1 MDALPEGETSF
12 FGALGTAIYE
22 QMQMAE
28 EKGLSWDR
36 YGRIAAYCCSLY
48 ALICFMTALTLN
60 RILVLAAPS
69 QRRRHGP
76 SLHQLDGSLH
86 DWSQQVRRWF
96 SIFLRCT
103 AIALLGFNLY
113 RVLVALNVQRQ
124 IGTPEGK
131 SWWFL
136 RLILDRFFAYDP
148 QFYAKSQFMA
158 TPSTKVMVGPSSEIY
173 WPIFLGVCYLL
184 LVETFVSVSNG
195 NKPYSESLITLFE
208 LSVAFHSDDSGYGVF
223 GMRRPVPTTEQLLML
238 SFFLIL
244 SYLNIHIGALVNNN
258 RTRLIPLSIIS
269 LSFLAYLVARVPFFS
284 ILWLSF
290 IPQVIIVGVL
300 LISIT
305 IFLVAVIGTGFQWR
319 NLDYTT
325 FLFPEDS
332 ENSATRGLA
341 GLTLED
347 DFTTGL
353 LKLGELALILAGKLS
368 YVSEI
373 GGVPASK
380 ETWIEKSLWE
390 KFGDHV
396 NALKSRSSSDIIHLL
411 EHATQ
416 HGYGNMIEN
425 PSSTWMYDEG
435 VTIREQV
442 PRNMKDV
449 TSLRKKYSGMKQLVG
464 NLMELVYGLVVDKLM
479 QPVFRKVLG
488 RDYNE
493 PKLPRYLQGA
503 VNPEIGSD
511 EEGTSDEENIV
522 DTNAYSA
529 DELLEFIDQPWTDND
544 KSGDYLGI
552 ESELESDFES
562 DDPGDVGEIV
572 DTQFLTDLTQPD
584 FANIFRYRLEYDG
597 ILTRSRFNKQT
608 MQKDDGSKLIELLME
623 RKIERDKRL
632 KKATNGDDDLDDD
645 IPYPCVVCQINPREF
660 ISWPCRCFSVC
671 GSCRINLA
679 TKGMDGCVCC
689 RRHVDGVTKV
699 YIP

>member
-1 MDALPEGETSF
+1 MDAIPEGETSF

-22 QMQMAE
+22 QMQLAE

-48 ALICFMTALTLN
+48 ALVCFMTALSLN
-60 RILVLAAPS
+60 RIMVLAAP
-69 QRRRHGP
+69 RPTRRHGQ
-76 SLHQLDGSLH
+76 SLHQLEGSLH
-86 DWSQQVRRWF
+86 DWSQQVRRCF
-96 SIFLRCT
+96 SVFLRWT
-103 AIALLGFNLY
+103 AIAVLGFNLY
-113 RVLVALNVQRQ
+113 RVLVALNVQRK

-136 RLILDRFFAYDP
+136 HLLHDGLFAYDP
-148 QFYAKSQFMA
+148 QVYAESPFMG
-158 TPSTKVMVGPSSEIY
+158 TPNTKVMVGPSSEVY
-173 WPIFLGVCYLL
+173 WPIFLSVCYLL
-184 LVETFVSVSNG
+184 LVETFVSVTNG
-195 NKPYSESLITLFE
+195 KKPYSESLITLFE
-208 LSVAFHSDDSGYGVF
+208 LSVAFHSDDSGYGIF

-269 LSFLAYLVARVPFFS
+269 LAFLAYLVARVPFFS

-300 LISIT
+300 LISVT
-305 IFLVAVIGTGFQWR
+305 IFLVAIIGTGFQWR
-319 NLDYTT
+319 NLDYTS

-332 ENSATRGLA
+332 DNSATQALA

-347 DFTTGL
+347 DFTMGI

-373 GGVPASK
+373 GGVPASN

-396 NALKSRSSSDIIHLL
+396 SALKNRSSSEIIQLL

-425 PSSTWMYDEG
+425 PSSTWMYDEE

-442 PRNMKDV
+442 PRKLKD
-449 TSLRKKYSGMKQLVG
+449 TTLLRKKYSGMKQLAG
-464 NLMELVYGLVVDKLM
+464 HLMQLVYGLVVDKLV

-488 RDYNE
+488 KEYNE
-493 PKLPRYLQGA
+493 PRLPRYLEAA
-503 VNPEIGSD
+503 VNPELGSD
-511 EEGTSDEENIV
+511 EETSIEDSIV

-529 DELLEFIDQPWTDND
+529 DELLEFIDRPWAEND
-544 KSGDYLGI
+544 ESGDYFGI
-552 ESELESDFES
+552 ESELESELES
-562 DDPGDVGEIV
+562 DDPGDVGEVV
-572 DTQFLTDLTQPD
+572 DAQFLTDLTQPD
-584 FANIFRYRLEYDG
+584 FANIFRYRLQYDG

-608 MQKDDGSKLIELLME
+608 MQKDDGTKLIELLME
-623 RKIERDKRL
+623 RKNERDKRL
-632 KKATNGDDDLDDD
+632 KKDTNGDSDLDDD

-689 RRHVDGVTKV
+689 RRHVEGVTKV

>member
-1 MDALPEGETSF
+1 MDAIPEGETSF

-22 QMQMAE
+22 QMQLAE

-36 YGRIAAYCCSLY
+36 YGRIAAYCCSSY
-48 ALICFMTALTLN
+48 ALVCFMTALSLN
-60 RILVLAAPS
+60 RIMVLAAP
-69 QRRRHGP
+69 RPTRRHGQ
-76 SLHQLDGSLH
+76 SLHQLEGSLH
-86 DWSQQVRRWF
+86 DWSQQVRRCF
-96 SIFLRCT
+96 SVFLRWT
-103 AIALLGFNLY
+103 AIAVLGFNLY
-113 RVLVALNVQRQ
+113 RVLVALNVQRK

-136 RLILDRFFAYDP
+136 HLLHDGLFAYDP
-148 QFYAKSQFMA
+148 QVYAESPFMG
-158 TPSTKVMVGPSSEIY
+158 TPNTKVMVGPSSEVY
-173 WPIFLGVCYLL
+173 WPIFLSVCYSL
-184 LVETFVSVSNG
+184 LVETFVSVTNG
-195 NKPYSESLITLFE
+195 KKPYSESLITLFE
-208 LSVAFHSDDSGYGVF
+208 LSVAFHSDDSGYGIF
-223 GMRRPVPTTEQLLML
+223 GMRRPVPTTEQSLML
-238 SFFLIL
+238 SFFSIL

-258 RTRLIPLSIIS
+258 RTRLIPSSIIS
-269 LSFLAYLVARVPFFS
+269 LAFLAYLVARVPFFS

-300 LISIT
+300 LISVT
-305 IFLVAVIGTGFQWR
+305 IFLVAIIGTGFQWR
-319 NLDYTT
+319 NLDYTS

-332 ENSATRGLA
+332 DNSATQALA

-347 DFTTGL
+347 DFTMGI
-353 LKLGELALILAGKLS
+353 LKLGELALISAGKLS

-373 GGVPASK
+373 GGVPASN

-396 NALKSRSSSDIIHLL
+396 SALKNRSSSEIIQLL

-425 PSSTWMYDEG
+425 PSSTWMYDEE

-442 PRNMKDV
+442 PRKSKD
-449 TSLRKKYSGMKQLVG
+449 TTLLRKKYSGMKQLAG
-464 NLMELVYGLVVDKLM
+464 HLMQLVYGLVVDKSV

-488 RDYNE
+488 KEYNE
-493 PKLPRYLQGA
+493 PRLPRYLEAA
-503 VNPEIGSD
+503 VNPELGSD
-511 EEGTSDEENIV
+511 EETSIEDSIV

-529 DELLEFIDQPWTDND
+529 DELLEFIDRPWAEND
-544 KSGDYLGI
+544 ESGDYFGI
-552 ESELESDFES
+552 ESELESELES
-562 DDPGDVGEIV
+562 DDPGDVGEVV
-572 DTQFLTDLTQPD
+572 DAQFLTDLTQPD
-584 FANIFRYRLEYDG
+584 FANIFRYRLQYDG

-608 MQKDDGSKLIELLME
+608 MQKDDGTKLIELLME
-623 RKIERDKRL
+623 RKNERDKRS
-632 KKATNGDDDLDDD
+632 KKDTNGDSDSDDD

-689 RRHVDGVTKV
+689 RRHVEGVTKV

>member
-1 MDALPEGETSF
+1 MDAIPEGDTSF

-22 QMQMAE
+22 QMQLAE
-28 EKGLSWDR
+28 ERGLSWDR

-48 ALICFMTALTLN
+48 ALVCFMTALSLN
-60 RILVLAAPS
+60 RIMVLAAP
-69 QRRRHGP
+69 RPTRRHGQ

-96 SIFLRCT
+96 SVFLRWT
-103 AIALLGFNLY
+103 AIAVLGFNLY
-113 RVLVALNVQRQ
+113 RVLVALNVQRK

-136 RLILDRFFAYDP
+136 HLLHDGLFAYDP
-148 QFYAKSQFMA
+148 QVYAESPFMG
-158 TPSTKVMVGPSSEIY
+158 TPNTKVMVGPSSEVY
-173 WPIFLGVCYLL
+173 WPIFLSVCYLL
-184 LVETFVSVSNG
+184 LVETFVSVTNG
-195 NKPYSESLITLFE
+195 KKPYSESLITLFE
-208 LSVAFHSDDSGYGVF
+208 LSVAFHSDDSGYGTF

-269 LSFLAYLVARVPFFS
+269 LAFLAYLVARVPFFS

-300 LISIT
+300 LISVT
-305 IFLVAVIGTGFQWR
+305 IFLVAIIGTGFQWR
-319 NLDYTT
+319 NLDYTS

-332 ENSATRGLA
+332 DNSATQALA

-347 DFTTGL
+347 DFTMGI

-373 GGVPASK
+373 GGVPASN

-396 NALKSRSSSDIIHLL
+396 SALKNRSSSEIIQLL

-442 PRNMKDV
+442 PRKLKD
-449 TSLRKKYSGMKQLVG
+449 TTLLRKKYSGMKQLAG
-464 NLMELVYGLVVDKLM
+464 HLMQLVYGLVVDKLV

-488 RDYNE
+488 REYNE
-493 PKLPRYLQGA
+493 PRLPRYLEAA
-503 VNPEIGSD
+503 VNPELGSD
-511 EEGTSDEENIV
+511 EETSIEDSIV
-522 DTNAYSA
+522 DINAYSA
-529 DELLEFIDQPWTDND
+529 DELLEFIDRPWAEND
-544 KSGDYLGI
+544 ESGDYFGI
-552 ESELESDFES
+552 ESELESELES
-562 DDPGDVGEIV
+562 DDPGDVGEVV
-572 DTQFLTDLTQPD
+572 DAQFLTDLTQPD
-584 FANIFRYRLEYDG
+584 FANIFRYRLQYDG

-608 MQKDDGSKLIELLME
+608 MQKDDGTKLIELLME
-623 RKIERDKRL
+623 RKNERDKRL
-632 KKATNGDDDLDDD
+632 KKDTNGDSDLDDD

-689 RRHVDGVTKV
+689 RRHVEGVTKV